1 MKKILILLLLSLGF
15 ISLVSAHSGRT
26 DSSGGHNN
34 RSTGTYHYHN
44 SGSSSSSSYS
54 GNCPCPYDIASD
66 GSSCGARS
74 AWSRSGGASPI
85 CYSSG
90 DSNYTYK
97 TIEPPKGSEL
107 TKVNDTSATNVF
119 IYTDTIKEHE
129 GYVYWWELTDYL
141 KPLPWGDMS
150 AKTYVQGDC
159 EVIRFKTLSYI
170 FYKEPMGR
178 GSGDR
183 TPTTD
188 EWTYPLSGRIHRAE
202 LDFACDYVG
211 RGT

>member
-1 MKKILILLLLSLGF
+1 MKKLLLILFITFGF

-44 SGSSSSSSYS
+44 SGSSSSSSSSYS

-97 TIEPPKGSEL
+97 TIKPPKGSEL
-107 TKVNDTSATNVF
+107 TKVL
-119 IYTDTIKEHE
+119 
-129 GYVYWWELTDYL
+129 ELSEYDIFTRLLSLL
-141 KPLPWGDMS
+141 K
-150 AKTYVQGDC
+150 
-159 EVIRFKTLSYI
+159 
-170 FYKEPMGR
+170 FY
-178 GSGDR
+178 
-183 TPTTD
+183 
-188 EWTYPLSGRIHRAE
+188 A
-202 LDFACDYVG
+202 
-211 RGT
+211 